1 MWGEKMEMN
10 LVPVIAA
17 ARDLVQIMHA
27 ITAAAARRPPLTAFW
42 IEDRINS
49 SKLAHLAHPE
59 ISLRAESSKQVLL
72 HLFFYHRQATD

>member
-10 LVPVIAA
+10 PVPVIAA
-17 ARDLVQIMHA
+17 ARDLVQIMVPSLLLQQGG
-27 ITAAAARRPPLTAFW
+27 TPLTAFW

-72 HLFFYHRQATD
+72 HLFFYHR